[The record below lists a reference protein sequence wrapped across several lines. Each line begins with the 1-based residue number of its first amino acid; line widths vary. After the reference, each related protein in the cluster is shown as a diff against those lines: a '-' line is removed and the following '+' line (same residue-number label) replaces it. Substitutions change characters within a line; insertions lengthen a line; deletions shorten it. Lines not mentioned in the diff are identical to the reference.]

1 MSRIVIIGAGLSG
14 LSTACHL
21 SRTGH
26 EVTVVESRSQVGGLA
41 GEVTQDGHVF
51 DLGPTVLTMPDLIES
66 TLAAAGGSLDLL
78 PMTQL
83 DPGYRAFFADGS
95 QMDIWTDPVRM
106 RDQIASMSGL
116 DDAKAFD
123 EFVPW
128 LKRLYDVEMP
138 NFINRNFDSPL
149 GLVNRPKPAASL
161 VGMGGFGNLNSLVSK
176 RFTDDRLTKLFTFQA
191 LYAGLA
197 PHEARGIY
205 AVISYMDAING
216 VFFPDE
222 GMHALPR
229 ALAKAAQDAGVTIR
243 LDTPV
248 TVLPRDGSGKV
259 TGVVLGDEY
268 LAADAVVC
276 TTDITTAYQTLLA
289 DVPTPLSLRKP
300 RYSPSAVVWHI
311 GTKDAAADHLLHHN
325 IHFGHEWERSFDQL
339 IGEGT
344 LMSDPSRLVT
354 LPTVTAPDR
363 APEGGST
370 MFVLEPVPDLTG
382 TIDWEQ
388 QREPM
393 RQRLLQFL
401 ERGGYPTDIRTE
413 QFVTPADWADQGLA
427 SGTPFSLS
435 HLFRQTGPFR
445 PRNAPRNIPGLF
457 FAGMGTTPGV
467 GVPMVLISGDLA
479 AQRVVSYLDAKAA

>member
-1 MSRIVIIGAGLSG
+1 MSKIVIIGAGLSG
-14 LSTACHL
+14 LSAACHL

-41 GEVTQDGHVF
+41 GESQTQGHTF

-66 TLAAAGGSLDLL
+66 TLAAAGGSMDLL

-83 DPGYRAFFADGS
+83 DPAYRAFFADGS
-95 QMDIWTDPVRM
+95 QMDIWTDLATM
-106 RDQIASMSGL
+106 RDQIARMCGPE
-116 DDAKAFD
+116 DAKAFD

-128 LKRLYDVEMP
+128 LKRLYDMEMP
-138 NFINRNFDSPL
+138 NFIDRNFDSPL
-149 GLVNRPKPAASL
+149 GLVSRPKPAVGLVKMGAFGGLGSL
-161 VGMGGFGNLNSLVSK
+161 VAK
-176 RFTDDRLTKLFTFQA
+176 RFKDERLQRLFTFQA

-197 PHEARGIY
+197 PAEARGIY

-216 VFFPDE
+216 VFFPDG
-222 GMHALPR
+222 GMHSLPK
-229 ALAKAAQDAGVTIR
+229 AMAKAATDAGVTIR

-248 TVLPRDGSGKV
+248 TVLPRDSYGRV
-259 TGVVLGDEY
+259 TGVVLGDKY

-289 DVPTPLSLRKP
+289 DVPTPLSLRRP
-300 RYSPSAVVWHI
+300 RYSPSAVVWHV
-311 GTKDAAADHLLHHN
+311 GTKDGAANNLLHHN
-325 IHFGHEWERSFDQL
+325 IHFGHDWDESFNQL
-339 IGEGT
+339 IGDGT
-344 LMSDPSRLVT
+344 LMRDPSRLVT
-354 LPTVTAPDR
+354 MPTVTDPSR

-370 MFVLEPVPDLTG
+370 MFVLEPVPDLSG
-382 TIDWEQ
+382 NVEWKQ

-393 RQRLLQFL
+393 RERLLEFL
-401 ERGGYPTDIRTE
+401 EKSGYPTDIRTE
-413 QFVTPADWADQGLA
+413 QLVTPEDWANQGLA

-445 PRNAPRNIPGLF
+445 PRNAPRKVPGLF
-457 FAGMGTTPGV
+457 FAGTGTTPGV
-467 GVPMVLISGDLA
+467 GVPMVIISGNLA

>member
-1 MSRIVIIGAGLSG
+1 MSKIVIIGAGLAG
-14 LSTACHL
+14 LSAACHL

-26 EVTVVESRSQVGGLA
+26 QVTVVESRSQVGGLA
-41 GEVTQDGHVF
+41 GEQRQDGHVF

-66 TLAAAGGSLDLL
+66 TLQAAGGSLDLL

-83 DPGYRAFFADGS
+83 DPAYRAFFADGS
-95 QMDIWTDPVRM
+95 QMDIWSDHATM
-106 RDQIASMSGL
+106 RDQIARMSGPE
-116 DDAKAFD
+116 DAKAFD

-138 NFINRNFDSPL
+138 HFIDRNFDSPL
-149 GLVNRPKPAASL
+149 GLVNRPRPAAGL
-161 VGMGGFGNLNSLVSK
+161 VRMGAFGNLSSLVAK
-176 RFTDDRLTKLFTFQA
+176 RFTDERLHRLFTFQA

-229 ALAKAAQDAGVTIR
+229 AMATAAQDSGVTIR

-248 TVLPRDGSGKV
+248 TVLPRDGSGRV

-276 TTDITTAYQTLLA
+276 TTDVSTAYATLLS
-289 DVPTPLSLRKP
+289 DVKTPLSLRRP

-311 GTKDAAADHLLHHN
+311 GTTDASADHLLHHN

-382 TIDWEQ
+382 KIDWQQ

-393 RQRLLQFL
+393 RERLLQFL

-413 QFVTPADWADQGLA
+413 QLVTPADWADQGLA

-467 GVPMVLISGDLA
+467 GVPMVLISGNLA